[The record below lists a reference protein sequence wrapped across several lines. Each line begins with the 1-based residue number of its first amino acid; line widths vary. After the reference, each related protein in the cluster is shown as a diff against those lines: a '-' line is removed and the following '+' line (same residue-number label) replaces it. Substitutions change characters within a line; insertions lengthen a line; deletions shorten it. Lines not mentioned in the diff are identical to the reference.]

1 MLPEGE
7 ESLLLVDETETEEEQ
22 MTGRT
27 YRLDEKNE
35 IIAGEID
42 GREAIKQSLLLILQ
56 TEREEFEIYSGDY
69 GIELMDLIGQTPP
82 LVYVNLEQV
91 IKEALM
97 QDDRVEDVG
106 DFSFERLEKHAVS
119 VKFTVTTIEG
129 DIDMETEVNIN
140 G

>member
-82 LVYVNLEQV
+82 LVYVNLEQA

-97 QDDRVEDVG
+97 QDDRVEDVEN
-106 DFSFERLEKHAVS
+106 FSFERLEKHAVA